1 MNNWAYAIISVLLLY
16 ILIAYIIE
24 VHLGSNKEVYNAELG
39 MDSAC
44 GKRTQLSH
52 KKFFR
57 RFLPRILGAAAGLFL
72 LMHLLSR

>member
-1 MNNWAYAIISVLLLY
+1 MSNWAYALIAVLLVY

-44 GKRTQLSH
+44 GKRTRLSR
-52 KKFFR
+52 KEFFR
-57 RFLPRILGAAAGLFL
+57 RFLPRTLGAAAGVFL
-72 LMHLLSR
+72 LAHLLSR